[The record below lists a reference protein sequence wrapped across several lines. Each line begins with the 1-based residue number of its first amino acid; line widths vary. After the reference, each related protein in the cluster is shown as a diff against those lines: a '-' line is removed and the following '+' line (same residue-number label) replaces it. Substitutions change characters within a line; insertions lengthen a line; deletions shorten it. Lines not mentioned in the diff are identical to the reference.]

1 MSAWIVDKV
10 HIDAMVQVALDSGT
24 GMPFSWYHENE
35 RHQLTI
41 NTKDTVGSMLWRENH
56 MSVNARYDENT
67 DTPAYRFERTQ
78 EFSPVQMLKAIDCY
92 EYQSCEHDG
101 WEASSAKAFCTELRA
116 ALINR
121 LPGYDDA
128 PWGLSERGNAPIS
141 LFEMS
146 QGR

>member
-1 MSAWIVDKV
+1 MSAWIVTKV
-10 HIDAMVQVALDSGT
+10 HIDAMVQAAMDSSRGI
-24 GMPFSWYHENE
+24 PFSWSHENE
-35 RHQLTI
+35 GHQLTVS
-41 NTKDTVGSMLWRENH
+41 TKDMVGSMLWRENH

-101 WEASSAKAFCTELRA
+101 WETSSARAFCDELRA
-116 ALINR
+116 VLIHS
-121 LPGYDDA
+121 LPGYEQA
-128 PWGLSERGNAPIS
+128 EWGLSKRGNASTS